1 MINYPVDVK
10 NTRWAGYNTVSE
22 EIVAHNKEWPNRFGL
37 ECTWEPNVVPL
48 LEVQAVQPV
57 SGVDYDP
64 ATHRLERSTPA
75 VDVPNNIHLHG
86 WVIVA
91 RSQEDLDNQAEREQ
105 AKAKYDDLKAGVG
118 TQGERLVRVEKVAA
132 HLLKV
137 QYNL

>member
-1 MINYPVDVK
+1 MITYPVSAES
-10 NTRWAGYNTVSE
+10 RWAMWSISQAKIIKHNRPWPRADGA
-22 EIVAHNKEWPNRFGL
+22 EITSLDADL
-37 ECTWEPNVVPL
+37 VPL

-86 WVIVA
+86 WTIVP
-91 RSQEDLDNQAEREQ
+91 RSQEDLDTEAEREQ
-105 AKAKYDDLKAGVG
+105 AKAKYDDLKTGVG